1 MGAIGMVLALQVLRG
16 TPAPTKADSP
26 EPHRGDLVVQFGQ
39 LILGCDDG
47 CTAAG
52 DPSDRID
59 FLSPANG
66 TTITSWESGYL
77 GAQGLDVSNGDGVLL
92 PIDPDYYAGVNYY
105 AVRLAGSDGSLIER
119 WGVSSPAQIW
129 PNGIAAAPEDNDP
142 LVSEGNIYEATGMTS
157 ADELEVP
164 LENVGATLIGA
175 TASTVAYGTGGQ
187 LPGEQGRIFRLVDRF
202 DGDLIS
208 EIAAPPEYRDAHLS
222 PDGSGVIV
230 APGQDGIAEYMPFS
244 GGHRAASY
252 QVPTGE
258 NGECGAVSADASGD
272 HLYVL
277 ASCESADAVIYAF
290 NLVTGDYMGVIKTYT
305 AAELALVGSF
315 PVRLR
320 VYGSANPAS
329 KAVIYVHGANEN
341 AHNIEDFDATLELAN
356 IKDSPNSHLIE
367 FFYQQDKGC
376 TAEPTP
382 YIAMPTTD
390 TSTGIH
396 VDSHFSSDD
405 RCPSYTGHRDSQS
418 SISET

>member
-1 MGAIGMVLALQVLRG
+1 MAIGVIGLVLALQVLRG
-16 TPAPTKADSP
+16 APVPTHADSP
-26 EPHRGDLVVQFGQ
+26 EPHKGDIVVQFGQ
-39 LILGCDDG
+39 LVLGCNDG
-47 CTAAG
+47 CSLAG

-66 TTITSWESGYL
+66 ATITSWESGYV

-92 PIDPDYYAGVNYY
+92 PVDPDYYAGVNYY

-119 WGVSSPAQIW
+119 WGVSSPSEIW
-129 PNGIAAAPEDNDP
+129 PKGIAAAPEDNDP
-142 LVSEGNIYEATGMTS
+142 FVGAGNVYEATGTTS
-157 ADELEVP
+157 ADELDVP
-164 LENVGATLIGA
+164 LVNVGATVIGA
-175 TASTVAYGTGGQ
+175 MASTVAYQTGAE
-187 LPGEQGRIFRLVDRF
+187 LPGEQGRIFRLVNRV
-202 DGDLIS
+202 DGELIS

-230 APGQDGIAEYMPFS
+230 APGQNGIAEYMPFS
-244 GGHRAASY
+244 GGHRPASC

-290 NLVTGDYMGVIKTYT
+290 NLVTGDYMRVIKTYT
-305 AAELALVGSF
+305 AAELDLLGSF
-315 PVRLR
+315 PVRVR
-320 VYGSANPAS
+320 VYGAANPAS

-367 FFYQQDKGC
+367 FFY
-376 TAEPTP
+376 
-382 YIAMPTTD
+382 
-390 TSTGIH
+390 
-396 VDSHFSSDD
+396 
-405 RCPSYTGHRDSQS
+405 
-418 SISET
+418 